1 MIVIPAIDIRNKR
14 CVRLVRG
21 DPNFETVYSYEP
33 VFQAKFW
40 EKEGAKRLHIV
51 DLDGAFEGK
60 TKNLDIIQ
68 RIMKEVHIEVQ
79 VGGGIRDNRIIRALR
94 NRGVH
99 KVIIGT
105 AAIENKKFI
114 KNLCKKNA
122 DIVIVSIDAADGFVV
137 KNGWKEITKK
147 RAVDVVKELEELGV
161 QEIIY
166 TDIMKDGTLE
176 GPNFDAI
183 ETMLTVS
190 DIPVIVSGGISSLE
204 DIKKLKEFESIG
216 LKGIIIGKALYEGRF
231 KLSEAIK
238 YAE

>member
-1 MIVIPAIDIRNKR
+1 MLIIPAIDIKNRK

-21 DPNFETVYSYEP
+21 NPEFETVYSNEP

-40 EKEGAKRLHIV
+40 EREGAKRIHVV

-68 RIMKEVHIEVQ
+68 RIIAEVNIQVQ

-99 KVIIGT
+99 KIIIGT
-105 AAIENKKFI
+105 AAVENKKFI
-114 KNLCKKNA
+114 KNLCKNNPD
-122 DIVIVSIDAADGFVV
+122 DIIVAIDAADGFVV
-137 KNGWKEITKK
+137 KNGWKDVTNK
-147 RAVDVVKELEELGV
+147 RAIDIVKDLEEFGV

-176 GPNFDAI
+176 GPNYDAI
-183 ETMLTVS
+183 ETMLTIT
-190 DIPVIVSGGISSLE
+190 DIPIIVSGGISSLE
-204 DIKKLKEFESIG
+204 DIRKLKEYEPMG
-216 LKGIIIGKALYEGRF
+216 LRGVIIGKALYEGRF
-231 KLSEAIK
+231 KLSEALK
-238 YAE
+238 YE

>member
-1 MIVIPAIDIRNKR
+1 MLIIPAIDIKDRK

-21 DPNFETVYSYEP
+21 NPEFETVYSNEP

-40 EKEGAKRLHIV
+40 EREGAKRLHIV

-68 RIMKEVHIEVQ
+68 RIVEEVKIEVE

-94 NRGVH
+94 NRGV
-99 KVIIGT
+99 KKIIIGT
-105 AAIENKKFI
+105 AAVENKKFI
-114 KNLCKKNA
+114 KNLCKNNPEGI
-122 DIVIVSIDAADGFVV
+122 IVAIDAADGFVV
-137 KNGWKEITKK
+137 KRGWREITDK
-147 RAVDVVKELEELGV
+147 RAVDVVRSLEEYGV

-166 TDIMKDGTLE
+166 TDIMRDGTLE

-183 ETMLTVS
+183 ETILTVT

-204 DIKKLKEFESIG
+204 DLRKLKEFEPMG
-216 LKGIIIGKALYEGRF
+216 LKGVIIGKALYEGKF
-231 KLSEAIK
+231 TLPEALK
-238 YAE
+238 YE

>member
-1 MIVIPAIDIRNKR
+1 MLIIPAIDIKNRK

-21 DPNFETVYSYEP
+21 NPDFETVYSNEP

-40 EKEGAKRLHIV
+40 EREGAKRLHVV

-68 RIMKEVHIEVQ
+68 RIVEEVNIEVQ

-99 KVIIGT
+99 KIIIGT

-114 KNLCKKNA
+114 KNLCKNNPD
-122 DIVIVSIDAADGFVV
+122 DIIIAIDAADGFVV
-137 KNGWKEITKK
+137 KNGWKDVTNK
-147 RAVDVVKELEELGV
+147 RAIDIVKDLEEFGV

-176 GPNFDAI
+176 GPNYDSI
-183 ETMLTVS
+183 ETMLTIT
-190 DIPVIVSGGISSLE
+190 DIPIIVSGGISSLE
-204 DIKKLKEFESIG
+204 DLRKLKEYEPMG
-216 LKGIIIGKALYEGRF
+216 LKGVIIGKALYEGKF
-231 KLSEAIK
+231 KLAEALK
-238 YAE
+238 YE

>member
-1 MIVIPAIDIRNKR
+1 MLIIPAIDIKNRK

-21 DPNFETVYSYEP
+21 NPDFETVYSNEP

-40 EKEGAKRLHIV
+40 EREGAKRLHVV

-68 RIMKEVHIEVQ
+68 RIVEEVNIEVQ

-99 KVIIGT
+99 KIIIGT

-114 KNLCKKNA
+114 KNLCKNNPN
-122 DIVIVSIDAADGFVV
+122 DIIIAIDAADGFVV
-137 KNGWKEITKK
+137 KNGWKDVTNK
-147 RAVDVVKELEELGV
+147 RAIDIVKDLEEFGV

-176 GPNFDAI
+176 GPNYDSI
-183 ETMLTVS
+183 ETMLTIT
-190 DIPVIVSGGISSLE
+190 DIPIIVSGGISSLE
-204 DIKKLKEFESIG
+204 DLRKLKEYEPMG
-216 LKGIIIGKALYEGRF
+216 LKGVIIGKALYEGKF
-231 KLSEAIK
+231 KLAEALK
-238 YAE
+238 YE